1 MAVKGDKDEKMVQVD
16 SKLPE
21 AMEKEPSEDEVAA
34 MVLND
39 IKQNFGFLEKAALN
53 FEPRFSMRVLRGLG
67 ALRRRLTTEI
77 MVSAI
82 QAAYT
87 TPNYPSAVLA
97 LKYLDKESSSMEVD
111 ESTINDEESEPT
123 PVLPE
128 IDIYVLVLMQVYL
141 LDKHDI
147 AKANS
152 FNDEAILILRG
163 YNRRTSDALAAKMWF
178 YYAHGKELKNE
189 LLEIRPILLAALR
202 TATLRH
208 DIETQAML
216 ITLLLRNYLNTQ
228 AISQAYQLVL
238 KAEFPEAA
246 ATSVV
251 ARYLYY
257 VGRIQAIQLDYSAA
271 NESLIG
277 AIRKAPQTSYAAGFL
292 QAAHKLKVIIELL
305 MGDIPERSLFREP
318 MYEKAL
324 LPYMDLVKAVRVGDV
339 PQFSDSIAKYGSI
352 YKHDGTYMLILRLRQ
367 NVIKTGIRMMSLSY
381 SKISLRDICI
391 RLHLDSEESAEYIVA
406 KAIRDG
412 VIEATINHEKGYMQS
427 KEILDIYSTQEPNI
441 AFHER
446 IKFCIGLHN
455 ESVKAMRYPM
465 NQHRVELKNVE
476 EAREREKELAS
487 EIQEGDIED
496 DDADFD
502 GL

>member
-1 MAVKGDKDEKMVQVD
+1 MPAPESKEPKMDNKDEKMTDADTVQKPK
-16 SKLPE
+16 SPE
-21 AMEKEPSEDEVAA
+21 EITAL
-34 MVLND
+34 VLND
-39 IKQNFGFLEKAALN
+39 IKQNFVFLDKAAVN

-67 ALRRRLTTEI
+67 NLRRRLTPDI
-77 MVSAI
+77 LVSTVD
-82 QAAYT
+82 AAY
-87 TPNYPSAVLA
+87 PSPSHKSAALI
-97 LKYLDKESSSMEVD
+97 LKYLGKEESTMEVD
-111 ESTINDEESEPT
+111 ESSSDSST
-123 PVLPE
+123 PVVLPE
-128 IDIYVLVLMQVYL
+128 IDIYVLVLLQVYL
-141 LDKHDI
+141 LDQGDLVKL
-147 AKANS
+147 NS
-152 FNDEAILILRG
+152 FNDEAITILRG
-163 YNRRTSDALAAKMWF
+163 YNRRTLDALAAKMWF
-178 YYAHGKELKNE
+178 YYAYGKELNKQVVE
-189 LLEIRPILLAALR
+189 LRPLLLAVLR
-202 TATLRH
+202 TSTLRH
-208 DIETQAML
+208 DTETRAML
-216 ITLLLRNYLNTQ
+216 TTLLLRNYLHTQ
-228 AISQAYQLVL
+228 AISQAHQLVL
-238 KAEFPEAA
+238 KVDFPESA

-257 VGRIQAIQLDYSAA
+257 VGRIKAIQLDYSAA

-305 MGDIPERSLFREP
+305 MGDIPERSWFREP

-324 LPYMDLVKAVRVGDV
+324 SPYMDLVKAVRIGEV
-339 PQFSDSIAKYGSI
+339 PQFSDTIEKYGAVF
-352 YKHDGTYMLILRLRQ
+352 KKDGTYMLILRLRQ

-412 VIEATINHEKGYMQS
+412 VIEATIDHEKGFMQS
-427 KEILDIYSTQEPNI
+427 KEILDIYSTQEPNM

-446 IKFCIGLHN
+446 IKFCISLHN

-487 EIQEGDIED
+487 EIQEGDMED
-496 DDADFD
+496 DDGDFD